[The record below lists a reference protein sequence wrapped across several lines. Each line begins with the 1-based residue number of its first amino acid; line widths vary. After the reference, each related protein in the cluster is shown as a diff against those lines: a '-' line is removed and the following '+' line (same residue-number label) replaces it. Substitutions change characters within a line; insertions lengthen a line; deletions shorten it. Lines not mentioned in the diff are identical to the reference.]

1 MGKLKKK
8 QTKEVGRR
16 LRGDSVLTV
25 GKWKVRT
32 RDDIYPSDNLKLQ
45 EEKKVDEFK
54 KHWKQM

>member
-1 MGKLKKK
+1 M
-8 QTKEVGRR
+8 GRR

-54 KHWKQM
+54 KRWKQM